1 MAMKSITQTIEWLQG
16 LGRPPLPECPI
27 EAAKQGKEPKA
38 PCYFDGEKVISV
50 NWSFF
55 QNVQPSEEILK
66 TWFAQPQTGIGTL
79 GGWNGQHWIGWI
91 DFDQKNF
98 ASGEQ
103 CKHAIGAWLE
113 TYSLQEAP
121 CFQTPSGGY
130 RFLVAFSREP
140 ENFKA
145 NSKFSLSP
153 NGAHAGEL
161 LCKNGSHTLLPPTI
175 GIGGQYEWIKFS
187 EYPPIV
193 DSPED
198 IGLYPT
204 QKSASDS
211 GNRQK
216 KRSQKSDGP
225 TAILPAAIV
234 QPASRAARLW
244 MLVRALDH
252 PDNGGTGSGYVEVS
266 MTELCKWLKRSE
278 RSVWRYIKEAK
289 AKGYLYRCECE
300 YGFLKIEYVGL
311 RRLAKHLGLSGLGA
325 IGEIPLSE
333 LQYAKVYAANTQTEA
348 LQGQSF
354 HNMKEEFGKYSEG
367 ALKAAELLAMKSSS
381 AGGSG
386 GVLIARGH
394 RLVYLAPHWRPFGAS
409 QQGIADRLGVS
420 LRTVQYRL
428 SNRWRQERG
437 ISPIEK
443 AQSAHQVFEEC
454 PKRFLQD
461 FMREEENATQK
472 YVFLGK
478 RLFKRG
484 CNLYDTGTILRSFR
498 RLKAEYRNVLQT
510 SKNSAV
516 FEREPGD
523 TTLDYK
529 VSNFSLNNFSE
540 LETPFQK
547 S

>member
-1 MAMKSITQTIEWLQG
+1 MKTIAETLAWLER

-27 EAAKQGKEPKA
+27 EAARQGKEPKA
-38 PCYFDGEKVISV
+38 PCYFDGQKVISV
-50 NWSFF
+50 KWSFF

-79 GGWNGQHWIGWI
+79 GGWNGHHWIGWV

-98 ASGEQ
+98 ASEEQ

-121 CFQTPSGGY
+121 CFKTPSGGY
-130 RFLVAFSREP
+130 RFLIAFSREP

-161 LCKNGSHTLLPPTI
+161 LCKNGSHTLLPPTV

-198 IGLYPT
+198 IGLYRAQNSSA
-204 QKSASDS
+204 QKQQ
-211 GNRQK
+211 N
-216 KRSQKSDGP
+216 KRKKSDEP

-266 MTELCKWLKRSE
+266 VAELCKWLNRSE

-325 IGEIPLSE
+325 IGEIPLSK
-333 LQYAKVYAANTQTEA
+333 LQHAKTYATDIQAEQ

-354 HNMKEEFGKYSEG
+354 HNMKEEFGRFAEG
-367 ALKAAELLAMKSSS
+367 AKKAAELLAITSPS

-386 GVLIARGH
+386 GVVVARGH
-394 RLVYLAPHWRPFGAS
+394 RLLYLAPHWRPFGAS
-409 QQGIADRLGVS
+409 QEGIAKRLGVS
-420 LRTVQYRL
+420 VRTIQYRV
-428 SNRWRQERG
+428 NNGWRATRG
-437 ISPIEK
+437 LPKIK
-443 AQSAHQVFEEC
+443 KRQSAHQVFEEC
-454 PKRFLQD
+454 PKEFLRD

-472 YVFLGK
+472 YVFLGR
-478 RLFKRG
+478 RLFRRG
-484 CNLYDTGTILRSFR
+484 CNLYDTGTTLRSFR
-498 RLKAEYRNVLQT
+498 RRKSEYREAYYKDGEESSFLNAST
-510 SKNSAV
+510 
-516 FEREPGD
+516 PD

-540 LETPFQK
+540 LETPLQK